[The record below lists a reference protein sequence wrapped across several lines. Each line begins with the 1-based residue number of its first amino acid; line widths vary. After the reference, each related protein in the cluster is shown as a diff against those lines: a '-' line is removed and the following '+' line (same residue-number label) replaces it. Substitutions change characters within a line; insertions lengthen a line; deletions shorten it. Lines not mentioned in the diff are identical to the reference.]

1 MYVVFSLGLNKFVLA
16 TRVAASATV
25 QDENEFA
32 DSDEVGEDDD
42 DDEDDDTEN
51 DEDDADK
58 MFSISIGVTFLDSVN
73 RLSRSLAFSSTPIMN
88 ASFKFSFSLNSKL

>member
-1 MYVVFSLGLNKFVLA
+1 MLA

-25 QDENEFA
+25 QDENEFV

-42 DDEDDDTEN
+42 DDDEDDDDDDTEN
-51 DEDDADK
+51 DEDDVDK
-58 MFSISIGVTFLDSVN
+58 MFSISIGVTFLDSVK

-88 ASFKFSFSLNSKL
+88 ASFKFSFSLNSKLEKENS